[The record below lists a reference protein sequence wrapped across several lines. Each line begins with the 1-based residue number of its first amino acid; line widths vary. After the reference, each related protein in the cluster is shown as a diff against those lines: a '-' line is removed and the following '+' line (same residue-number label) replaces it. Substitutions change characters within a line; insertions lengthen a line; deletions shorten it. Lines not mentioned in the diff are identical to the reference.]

1 MQHKLTFLFAALI
14 LLSLAIAP
22 ASPADAQAGRQAS
35 GSARVNT
42 PNPVFC
48 PVAGEQPVNV
58 FFDNMESGNENWAYA
73 AATGS
78 ISDWGIVSPGISS
91 LHSLSGPSQNLEN
104 DSHAA
109 MNVDVVL
116 PSGISYLYFTHQFD
130 FEILEDDPAYGYDG
144 GVLEYSA
151 DQGGTWQD
159 AQPLF
164 SDGQNYNR
172 TLYDFNYGNPLQGRP
187 AFSGNSLGAVSSR
200 YDLSSLAGD
209 SIRFRWRTGTDYNVN
224 SNTGWQ
230 VDDVGI
236 YKCASNAGVDG
247 VAAFDALLFSGPP
260 AGNAGVGLHYTN
272 YGTAATGVI
281 LTVTLDG
288 NLTYV
293 SDTSGVVPT
302 VIGNTVTWNL
312 PDMLHLGGQDFTLY
326 VGIPSGATIGTR
338 YPISLSLALNESDI
352 NPGNNTDSAEALV
365 APRQIFL
372 PLIMR

>member
-1 MQHKLTFLFAALI
+1 
-14 LLSLAIAP
+14 
-22 ASPADAQAGRQAS
+22 
-35 GSARVNT
+35 
-42 PNPVFC
+42 
-48 PVAGEQPVNV
+48 
-58 FFDNMESGNENWAYA
+58 MESGNENWAYA

-91 LHSLSGPSQNLEN
+91 PHSLSGPSQNLEN
-104 DSHAA
+104 DSYAI
-109 MNVDVVL
+109 MNADVVL
-116 PSGISYLYFTHQFD
+116 PSGISYLYFNHQFD
-130 FEILEDDPAYGYDG
+130 FEIPEDNLTDGYDG

-151 DQGGTWQD
+151 DPGGTWLD

-164 SDGQNYNR
+164 SAGQDYNR
-172 TLYDFNYGNPLQGRP
+172 TLYDFDYGNPLQGRLV
-187 AFSGNSLGAVSSR
+187 FSGNSSGMVGSR
-200 YDLSSLAGD
+200 YDLSSLAGG

-281 LTVTLDG
+281 LTVTLDS

-293 SDTSGVVPT
+293 SDTSGVVPG
-302 VIGNTVTWNL
+302 VIGNTATWNL
-312 PDMLHLGGQDFTLY
+312 PDMLHLGGQGFILY
-326 VGIPSGATIGTR
+326 VGIPSGASIGTR

-352 NPGNNTDSAEALV
+352 NPGNNTDSAEALA